1 MRSSR
6 TIRPRS
12 SRPESGP
19 HACGSAGLPGGGRL
33 FIPQGYEP
41 GYDYPLLVWLAEPGR
56 PFDFARTVSRVS
68 LRNFVAV
75 QPAGCGE
82 TAVWRAIDAA
92 RGRLSIHA
100 GRIFLVGRGA
110 AGSDAFRLGCR
121 NPRGI
126 AGVVSLAGRFP
137 LDESLFARLDDV
149 RRLPMLLCCRSTH
162 VPDESRHLDRTLRLF
177 HAAGSALAVRIYPQ
191 GRGLSRAM
199 LGDVNRWIMGEIVG
213 PTEKAASRLA
223 T

>member
-1 MRSSR
+1 MRASPTFR
-6 TIRPRS
+6 TPRRTVVS
-12 SRPESGP
+12 DPGLT
-19 HACGSAGLPGGGRL
+19 AAGLPGGGRL

-41 GYDYPLLVWLAEPGR
+41 GYDYPLLVWLTDRRR
-56 PFDFARTVSRVS
+56 PFDFARAMARVS

-75 QPAGCGE
+75 QPAGVGD
-82 TAVWRAIDAA
+82 TAVWRAIDAV

-110 AGSDAFRLGCR
+110 AGSEAFRIGCR
-121 NPRGI
+121 DPRGF

-137 LDESLFARLDDV
+137 LDESLFARLNEV
-149 RRLPMLLCCRSTH
+149 RRLPMLLCCRASEA
-162 VPDESRHLDRTLRLF
+162 PAEARQIDRTLRLF

-191 GRGLSRAM
+191 GHGLSRAM
-199 LGDVNRWIMGEIVG
+199 LGDVNRWIMGEICG
-213 PTEKAASRLA
+213 PTERARSPLA

>member
-1 MRSSR
+1 MRASR
-6 TIRPRS
+6 TICKRNGAIVSEP
-12 SRPESGP
+12 GLT
-19 HACGSAGLPGGGRL
+19 AAGLPAGGRL

-41 GYDYPLLVWLAEPGR
+41 GYDYPLVVWLADRGA
-56 PFDFARTVSRVS
+56 PFDFDRAMARVS

-75 QPAGCGE
+75 QPGGSGE
-82 TAVWRAIDAA
+82 AAVWRAIDAV

-110 AGSDAFRLGCR
+110 AGSEAFRIGCR
-121 NPRGI
+121 DPRRF

-137 LDESLFARLDDV
+137 LDESLFSRLDAV
-149 RRLPMLLCCRSTH
+149 RRLPMLLCCRASAA
-162 VPDESRHLDRTLRLF
+162 PADACQIDRTLRLF
-177 HAAGSALAVRIYPQ
+177 HAAGGALAVRIYPQ

-199 LGDVNRWIMGEIVG
+199 LGDVNRWIMGEVCG
-213 PTEKAASRLA
+213 PPERVRSPLA